1 MKNLNAITKY
11 PEVLGVAVSDMSGAL
26 LECAGHIDGE
36 MEGAVHAFTARA
48 LGEAGELLGLSA
60 FERAS
65 VTCVKAACLIAAID
79 GEVVGVN
86 VDPTKPF
93 GISEKKILDVLL
105 R

>member
-26 LECAGHIDGE
+26 VECAGQIDGE

-48 LGEAGELLGLSA
+48 LGEAGELLGLST

-65 VTCVKAACLIAAID
+65 VIGVKAACLIT
-79 GEVVGVN
+79 VVDSEIVGIN
-86 VDPTKPF
+86 VDPSKPF
-93 GISEKKILDVLL
+93 GIAEKKILDTIQ